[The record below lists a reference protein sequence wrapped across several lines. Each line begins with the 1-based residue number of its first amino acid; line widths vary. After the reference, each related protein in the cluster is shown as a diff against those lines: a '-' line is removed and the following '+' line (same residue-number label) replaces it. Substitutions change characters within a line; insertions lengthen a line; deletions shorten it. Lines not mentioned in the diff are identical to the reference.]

1 MERPRVPK
9 GPKAPSSAELEE
21 HLATAHAVHR
31 SWCGH
36 CMRARATWD
45 RHLEVQDPE
54 DGDPTLSMD
63 YFFFGEQEA
72 KETTRLVIVDSV
84 SKISWATTLDGK
96 TSASAV
102 SFVLSCLKETGYRRV
117 VLKSDG
123 EPSIK
128 ALKEEVRAKASGIEV
143 VVRETRTGDKR
154 SNGTAE
160 VGVREDKE
168 TV

>member
-72 KETTRLVIVDSV
+72 KETTRVVIVDSV

-102 SFVLSCLKETGYRRV
+102 FFCFELFERNWV
-117 VLKSDG
+117 
-123 EPSIK
+123 
-128 ALKEEVRAKASGIEV
+128 
-143 VVRETRTGDKR
+143 
-154 SNGTAE
+154 
-160 VGVREDKE
+160 
-168 TV
+168 